1 MNDITTYILDA
12 RELIILFASHLVL
25 AAIMLVV
32 GLWLI
37 SKLISFIISMMEKKE
52 VDESLRP
59 FLKSVVSITLK
70 IILIISVI
78 SVLGV
83 PTTSFIALIGSAGL
97 AIGLA
102 LQGSLS
108 NFAGGILILTIKPFK
123 KGDFITAQGES
134 GTVFQISIFNTILKT
149 PNNQIVYIPNGKL
162 AGSTITNF
170 SAESTRRLVI
180 EWGISYNDDI
190 PKAKAILARIIEADE
205 RILKEP
211 APSIVVTSLGDSSVN
226 ITSRVWC
233 TNGDYWAV
241 NFELHEKVKM
251 TFDEEDI
258 TIPFPQRDVH
268 FYAAQSNGQVN
279 TPLEPSSHP

>member
-1 MNDITTYILDA
+1 MNEFTTYILDA

-25 AAIMLVV
+25 AIIILVA

-37 SKLISFIISMMEKKE
+37 GKVLKLMIGMMEKKE
-52 VDESLRP
+52 VDESLQP
-59 FLKSVVSITLK
+59 FLRSVVTITLK

-78 SVLGV
+78 SILGV
-83 PTTSFIALIGSAGL
+83 PTTSFIALLGSAGL

-102 LQGSLS
+102 LQGSLA

-123 KGDFITAQGES
+123 KGDFISAQGES

-170 SAESTRRLVI
+170 STEATRRLVN
-180 EWGISYNDDI
+180 EWGIGYNDDI
-190 PKAKAILARIIEADE
+190 PKAKAVLSQIIDADE
-205 RILKEP
+205 RILKDP
-211 APSIVVTSLGDSSVN
+211 APSIVVTALGDSAVN

-251 TFDEEDI
+251 TFDSEDI

-268 FYAAQSNGQVN
+268 FHPAQVN
-279 TPLEPSSHP
+279 GVGTKIHSPNSQ